1 MKVQEY
7 EKEKLL
13 DKIEEKM
20 LKADI
25 IKDERQQLLEQ
36 RQIMKKEIEK
46 QKR

>member
-25 IKDERQQLLEQ
+25 IKDERQQLL
-36 RQIMKKEIEK
+36 
-46 QKR
+46 

>member
-36 RQIMKKEIEK
+36 RQLMKKEIEK